1 MELEYVMKAIKYFEN
16 YFKIIVSQEDV
27 EELNNKVVEYLLL
40 DLNEVNGF
48 VLGYLTAKGYI
59 TASEAQSVMAEKDK
73 ADEN

>member
-40 DLNEVNGF
+40 DLNEVNNF
-48 VLGYLTAKGYI
+48 VLGYLTGKGYI
-59 TASEAQSVMAEKDK
+59 TVSEAEKARK
-73 ADEN
+73 ENG